1 MKRALLAFPL
11 LFLAACAN
19 QKADQNFSAEGGPA
33 SYGGRSQATSG
44 SRSSGSSRGSLEA
57 SQSRSGQYSS
67 SGGGSASSQ
76 GGSRPASKNGMSA
89 SGNQSASSDAEG
101 ISKGGSSSRSSQ
113 VAATSERSGG
123 GDVPSAPKPAAQKV
137 SIVGTWSG
145 VSNGEKIVLKVGNG
159 GSASLTNSG
168 GANSGEWA
176 AGGSSGRFAF
186 TFGGRRGD
194 FVLLDSRTATLTVM
208 GSTIELR
215 R

>member
-1 MKRALLAFPL
+1 MKLALLILPFL
-11 LFLAACAN
+11 LLGACAN
-19 QKADQNFSAEGGPA
+19 QKPDQN
-33 SYGGRSQATSG
+33 
-44 SRSSGSSRGSLEA
+44 
-57 SQSRSGQYSS
+57 YSS
-67 SGGGSASSQ
+67 SGGASPNRGGGRSSVKSGMSSANETASSNAQ
-76 GGSRPASKNGMSA
+76 SSSKSSSR
-89 SGNQSASSDAEG
+89 
-101 ISKGGSSSRSSQ
+101 GGSS
-113 VAATSERSGG
+113 ADDDGGSGRAG
-123 GDVPSAPKPAAQKV
+123 APLGASKTAVPKV
-137 SIVGTWSG
+137 PIVGTWSG

>member
-1 MKRALLAFPL
+1 MKLALLPIPFL
-11 LFLAACAN
+11 LLGACAS
-19 QKADQNFSAEGGPA
+19 QKTDQNFSAGDGTS
-33 SYGGRSQATSG
+33 SYRSGGRASAST
-44 SRSSGSSRGSLEA
+44 RSSGSPGSSRASSEA

-67 SGGGSASSQ
+67 SG
-76 GGSRPASKNGMSA
+76 
-89 SGNQSASSDAEG
+89 
-101 ISKGGSSSRSSQ
+101 GGSSSRSSQ

-123 GDVPSAPKPAAQKV
+123 GDVPSAPKPGAQKV

-176 AGGSSGRFAF
+176 AGSSAGRFAF

>member
-1 MKRALLAFPL
+1 MK
-11 LFLAACAN
+11 
-19 QKADQNFSAEGGPA
+19 A
-33 SYGGRSQATSG
+33 SD
-44 SRSSGSSRGSLEA
+44 
-57 SQSRSGQYSS
+57 
-67 SGGGSASSQ
+67 
-76 GGSRPASKNGMSA
+76 
-89 SGNQSASSDAEG
+89 NQSASSDAE
-101 ISKGGSSSRSSQ
+101 SAFNPSSRSSQ
-113 VAATSERSGG
+113 AAATSERSAGSEA
-123 GDVPSAPKPAAQKV
+123 PSTSKPAAQKV

-186 TFGGRRGD
+186 TLGGRRGD